1 MDIITYALCKKKDNE
16 IIDMIESMEKLT
28 VVISDSVP
36 TVATAEPNK
45 LYLVDTNHDGIY
57 EEYILAEIGGVEQ
70 IVALGQV
77 IDLTNYYTKT
87 ETNNAIKGYHQVISD
102 TAYSNLPDATK
113 KNGNVYYVYTE
124 TSPLDEDGVY
134 ITNSAGDTV
143 FVKPNGNIYKNGLLY
158 SDTFF
163 MATKVSYDNTNSGL
177 TATNV
182 QSAIDEL
189 RANDVGRFEKD
200 NQGNITGEIFNTYTG
215 SHKNVASGVASHAE
229 GCNAKASGDY
239 SHAEGNTT
247 KAFEQCSHA
256 EGGFTTASGYCSHAE
271 GSSTKAS
278 EQYSHAEGGSTIASG
293 QYSHAEGGFTKA
305 SGHCSHAEGYFSTAS
320 GQYSH
325 ASGVDTQANQD
336 NMTAIGKYNS
346 PRTGDLFNIGN
357 GASDNARSNILE
369 ANNTSV
375 NVNGDIT
382 RNSVPMYPLVY
393 NPQTESFS
401 FAGLV

>member
-102 TAYSNLPDATK
+102 TAYGNLPDATK

-163 MATKVSYDNTNSGL
+163 MAPKVSYDNTNSGL

-189 RANDVGRFEKD
+189 RAKSLRIELTQAQYDVLTPEEK
-200 NQGNITGEIFNTYTG
+200 NNGTVYFITDAN
-215 SHKNVASGVASHAE
+215 AE
-229 GCNAKASGDY
+229 GDFSELEDRVDDLETSNQSALHYKG
-239 SHAEGNTT
+239 TT
-247 KAFEQCSHA
+247 
-256 EGGFTTASGYCSHAE
+256 TTVL
-271 GSSTKAS
+271 TD
-278 EQYSHAEGGSTIASG
+278 GSTVNPITIDGKQVMAK
-293 QYSHAEGGFTKA
+293 QNDIVFYQEAEFMFNGTRWSQF
-305 SGHCSHAEGYFSTAS
+305 
-320 GQYSH
+320 
-325 ASGVDTQANQD
+325 
-336 NMTAIGKYNS
+336 
-346 PRTGDLFNIGN
+346 GDLSGLGTLAYKNGVSVSTTDGN
-357 GASDNARSNILE
+357 VTGI
-369 ANNTSV
+369 TSV
-375 NVNGDIT
+375 GTLPSMVYDSNTKEIT
-382 RNSVPMYPLVY
+382 FN
-393 NPQTESFS
+393 
-401 FAGLV
+401 AGTLPTADTAKTFLTGATAVVT

>member
-70 IVALGQV
+70 IVELGQV

-102 TAYSNLPDATK
+102 TAYGNLPDAAK

-177 TATNV
+177 VATNV

-189 RANDVGRFEKD
+189 RANDVGRFKTD
-200 NQGNITGEIFNTYTG
+200 AQGNITGEIFNDYDDEYG
-215 SHKNVASGVASHAE
+215 NVANG
-229 GCNAKASGDY
+229 NY
-239 SHAEGNTT
+239 SHAEGASTT
-247 KAFEQCSHA
+247 ASGNYSHAEGASTTASGVCSHA
-256 EGGFTTASGYCSHAE
+256 EGAS
-271 GSSTKAS
+271 T
-278 EQYSHAEGGSTIASG
+278 
-293 QYSHAEGGFTKA
+293 
-305 SGHCSHAEGYFSTAS
+305 TAS

-325 ASGVDTQANQD
+325 ASGLDTQATQP

-357 GASDNARSNILE
+357 GTANNARSNILE
-369 ANNTSV
+369 VNSTEM
-375 NVNGDIT
+375 NVNGDIS

-401 FAGLV
+401 FVGLV

>member
-102 TAYSNLPDATK
+102 TAYGNLPDATK

-200 NQGNITGEIFNTYTG
+200 NQGNITGEIFNIYSG
-215 SHKNVASGVASHAE
+215 NNKNIASGQGTHAE
-229 GCNAKASGDY
+229 GRATTASGDY
-239 SHAEGNTT
+239 SHAEGRSTLATKECCHAEGIATT
-247 KAFEQCSHA
+247 ASGQFSHA
-256 EGGFTTASGYCSHAE
+256 EGYGTYAF
-271 GSSTKAS
+271 GS
-278 EQYSHAEGGSTIASG
+278 
-293 QYSHAEGGFTKA
+293 
-305 SGHCSHAEGYFSTAS
+305 CSHAEGYNTAAS
-320 GQYSH
+320 GSYSH
-325 ASGVDTQANQD
+325 AGGKNTIASGNKLH
-336 NMTAIGKYNS
+336 KY
-346 PRTGDLFNIGN
+346 GLK
-357 GASDNARSNILE
+357 AARR
-369 ANNTSV
+369 A
-375 NVNGDIT
+375 
-382 RNSVPMYPLVY
+382 
-393 NPQTESFS
+393 PQFS
-401 FAGLV
+401 RR